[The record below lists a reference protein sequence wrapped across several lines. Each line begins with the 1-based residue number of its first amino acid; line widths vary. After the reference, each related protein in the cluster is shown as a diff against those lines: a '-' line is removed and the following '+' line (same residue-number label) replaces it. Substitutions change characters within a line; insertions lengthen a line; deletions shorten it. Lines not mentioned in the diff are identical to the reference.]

1 MESCSRLG
9 QLCHREF
16 VRQNK
21 RAEQCCKNL
30 KYEIWVPL
38 LDDFYLSDAQFPQL
52 ILGSSFSYCEVSQK
66 MKQFLFIPD
75 FLKWLVMLSRQS
87 CINPL

>member
-1 MESCSRLG
+1 MITELG
-9 QLCHREF
+9 IDGYLQSFGTAVSQEIC
-16 VRQNK
+16 QNG

-52 ILGSSFSYCEVSQK
+52 ILGSLFSYCEVSQK
-66 MKQFLFIPD
+66 CNNSLFIPD
-75 FLKWLVMLSRQS
+75 FLK
-87 CINPL
+87 